1 MRPRRSVQAGGILG
15 AAALAALLGAA
26 PGHGA
31 EDYPSKP
38 VTLVIP
44 VGAGGSH
51 DLTARAMVSVIPQY
65 LGQPIIIQLRPGGG
79 GAIGSQQVASAKPD
93 GYTVLFGGPGWSTAL
108 PAIEGRSVGPE
119 GLVAVARV
127 NYSPV
132 VFIARPDAPFKTLK
146 EMVEWAKANPGK
158 LVHGHTG
165 PWGAGDLP
173 MKQMMK
179 EYGFTAQ
186 VVPHDGGGPALLA
199 ILGGH
204 IQTTIA
210 LTAQSLPHIRAGKL
224 KAIGILDTKR
234 HPALPDVPSSTEQGI
249 KVTYTI
255 WRGVLAPKGTP
266 RPVIERLAEA
276 IKKTTEDK
284 SFQALIKQL
293 GDEPGYLGPDEFQ
306 REWQKEYDLH
316 KEIARV
322 FKK

>member
-1 MRPRRSVQAGGILG
+1 MRRQTSHAGWILG
-15 AAALAALLGAA
+15 TAALVVVLAWA
-26 PGHGA
+26 PVLAA
-31 EDYPSKP
+31 EDYPTKA

-65 LGQPIIIQLRPGGG
+65 LGQPVIIQLRPGGG
-79 GAIGSQQVASAKPD
+79 GAIGSQQVTSAKPD

-108 PAIEGRSVGPE
+108 PAIEGRSAGPE
-119 GLVAVARV
+119 SLIAVARV

-132 VFIARPDAPFKTLK
+132 VFIARTDAPFKTLK

-158 LVHGHTG
+158 LIHGHTG

-179 EYGFTAQ
+179 EFGFQAQ
-186 VVPHDGGGPALLA
+186 IVPHDGGGPALLA

-204 IQTTIA
+204 IHTTIA
-210 LTAQSLPHIRAGKL
+210 LTAQSLPHIKAGKL
-224 KAIGILDTKR
+224 HAIGVLDTKR
-234 HPALPDVPSSTEQGI
+234 HPDLPDVPTSVEQGI
-249 KVTYTI
+249 NVTYTI
-255 WRGVLAPKGTP
+255 WRAVLAPKGTP
-266 RPVIERLAEA
+266 RPAVERLADA

-293 GDEPGYLGPDEFQ
+293 GDEPGYAGPDEFAK
-306 REWQKEYDLH
+306 EWQKEYDLH
-316 KEIARV
+316 KEIAKV
-322 FKK
+322 FKR

>member
-1 MRPRRSVQAGGILG
+1 MGVAVHR
-15 AAALAALLGAA
+15 AAWALAATALALALAAA
-26 PGHGA
+26 PVPAA
-31 EDYPSKP
+31 EDFPTKP
-38 VTLVIP
+38 VTLIIP
-44 VGAGGSH
+44 VGPGGSH
-51 DLTARAMVSVIPQY
+51 DLTARAMVSVIPHY

-93 GYTVLFGGPGWSTAL
+93 GYTVLFGGPGWASAL

-119 GLVAVARV
+119 GLVAVARI

-132 VFIARPDAPFKTLK
+132 VFMAHPDAPFKTLK
-146 EMVEWAKANPGK
+146 EMVGWAKANPGK
-158 LVHGHTG
+158 LIHGHTG

-179 EYGFTAQ
+179 EYGFQAQ
-186 VVPHDGGGPALLA
+186 IVPYDGGGPALLA

-224 KAIGILDTKR
+224 RPIGILDAKR
-234 HPALPDVPSSTEQGI
+234 HPELPEVPTSVEQGI
-249 KVTYTI
+249 NVTYSI
-255 WRGVLAPKGTP
+255 WRAVLAPKGTP
-266 RPVIERLAEA
+266 RPVIEKLADA

-293 GDEPGYLGPDEFQ
+293 GDEPGYAGPDEFAK
-306 REWQKEYDLH
+306 EWQKEYELH
-316 KEIARV
+316 KEIAKV

>member
-1 MRPRRSVQAGGILG
+1 MRFKHRAMLSGLG
-15 AAALAALLGAA
+15 MAALAITLGVASA
-26 PGHGA
+26 WAA
-31 EDYPSKP
+31 EDYPTKP
-38 VTLVIP
+38 VTLIIP

-65 LGQPIIIQLRPGGG
+65 LGQPIIVQLRPGGG
-79 GAIGSQQVASAKPD
+79 GAIGSQQVATAKPD
-93 GYTVLFGGPGWSTAL
+93 GYTVLFGGPGWSSAL
-108 PAIEGRSVGPE
+108 PAIEGRSVGPD

-132 VFIARPDAPFKTLK
+132 VFIARPDVPFKTLK

-158 LVHGHTG
+158 LIHGNTG

-179 EYGFTAQ
+179 EYGFQAQ
-186 VVPHDGGGPALLA
+186 IVPHDGGGPALLA

-224 KAIGILDTKR
+224 RAIAILDTKR
-234 HPALPDVPSSTEQGI
+234 HPDLPDVPSSLEQGI
-249 KVTYTI
+249 QVTYTI
-255 WRGVLAPKGTP
+255 WRAVLAPKGTP
-266 RPVIERLAEA
+266 RPTIDKLADA

-293 GDEPGYLGPDEFQ
+293 GDQPGYAGPDEFGK
-306 REWQKEYDLH
+306 EWQKEYDLH
-316 KEIARV
+316 KEIAKV
-322 FKK
+322 YKK

>member
-1 MRPRRSVQAGGILG
+1 MRRQTSHAGWILG
-15 AAALAALLGAA
+15 AAALVVVLAWA
-26 PGHGA
+26 PVLAA
-31 EDYPSKP
+31 EDYPTKA

-65 LGQPIIIQLRPGGG
+65 LGQPVIIQLRPGGG
-79 GAIGSQQVASAKPD
+79 GAIGSQQVTSAKPD

-108 PAIEGRSVGPE
+108 PAIEGRSAGPE
-119 GLVAVARV
+119 SLVAVARV

-132 VFIARPDAPFKTLK
+132 VFIARTDAPFKTLK

-158 LVHGHTG
+158 LIHGHTG

-179 EYGFTAQ
+179 EFGFQAQ
-186 VVPHDGGGPALLA
+186 IVPHDGGGPALLA

-204 IQTTIA
+204 IHTTIA
-210 LTAQSLPHIRAGKL
+210 LTAQSLPHIKAGKL
-224 KAIGILDTKR
+224 HAIGVLDTKR
-234 HPALPDVPSSTEQGI
+234 HPDLPDVPTSVEQGI
-249 KVTYTI
+249 NVTYTI
-255 WRGVLAPKGTP
+255 WRAVLAPKGTP
-266 RPVIERLAEA
+266 RPAVERLADA

-293 GDEPGYLGPDEFQ
+293 GDEPGYAGPDEFAK
-306 REWQKEYDLH
+306 EWQKEYDLH
-316 KEIARV
+316 KEIAKV
-322 FKK
+322 FKR

>member
-1 MRPRRSVQAGGILG
+1 MRLQRRMILAGLRMATLAITL
-15 AAALAALLGAA
+15 AAASAWA
-26 PGHGA
+26 A
-31 EDYPSKP
+31 EDFPTKP
-38 VTLVIP
+38 VTLLIP

-51 DLTARAMVSVIPQY
+51 DLTARAMVSVIPQF
-65 LGQPIIIQLRPGGG
+65 LGQPMVIQLRPGGG

-93 GYTVLFGGPGWSTAL
+93 GYTVLFGGPGWSSAL
-108 PAIEGRSVGPE
+108 PAIEGRSVGPN

-158 LVHGHTG
+158 LVHGNTG

-179 EYGFTAQ
+179 EYNFQAQ
-186 VVPHDGGGPALLA
+186 IVPHDGGGPALLA

-210 LTAQSLPHIRAGKL
+210 LTAQSMPHIKAGKL
-224 KAIGILDTKR
+224 KVLAVLDTKR
-234 HPALPDVPSSTEQGI
+234 HPDLRDVPTSVEQGI
-249 KVTYTI
+249 NVTYTI
-255 WRGVLAPKGTP
+255 WRAVLAPKGTP
-266 RPVIERLAEA
+266 RPVIDKLADA

-284 SFQALIKQL
+284 SFQALVKQL
-293 GDEPGYLGPDEFQ
+293 GDEPGYAGPDEFAK
-306 REWQKEYDLH
+306 EWQKEYDLH
-316 KEIARV
+316 KEIAKA

>member
-1 MRPRRSVQAGGILG
+1 MRFAVRKAVLALG
-15 AAALAALLGAA
+15 AAALAVALAVEAA
-26 PGHGA
+26 PAA
-31 EDYPSKP
+31 EEFPTKP
-38 VTLVIP
+38 VTLIIP

-51 DLTARAMVSVIPQY
+51 DLTARAIVAVIPQY
-65 LGQPIIIQLRPGGG
+65 LGQPMIVELRPGGG
-79 GAIGSQQVASAKPD
+79 GAIGSNQVAKAKPD

-119 GLVAVARV
+119 GLIAVARV

-158 LVHGHTG
+158 LIHGNTG

-179 EYGFTAQ
+179 EHGFQAQ
-186 VVPHDGGGPALLA
+186 IVPFDGGGPALLA

-210 LTAQSLPHIRAGKL
+210 LTAQSLPHIKAGKL
-224 KAIGILDTKR
+224 RAIGVLDTKR
-234 HPALPDVPSSTEQGI
+234 HPELPEVPTSVEQGI
-249 KVTYTI
+249 NVTYTI
-255 WRGVLAPKGTP
+255 WRAVLAPKGTP
-266 RPVIERLAEA
+266 RPVIEKLADA
-276 IKKTTEDK
+276 IKRATEDK
-284 SFQALIKQL
+284 SFQGLVKQL
-293 GDEPGYLGPDEFQ
+293 GDEPGYAGPDEFAKIWQ
-306 REWQKEYDLH
+306 REFDLH
-316 KEIARV
+316 KEIARE